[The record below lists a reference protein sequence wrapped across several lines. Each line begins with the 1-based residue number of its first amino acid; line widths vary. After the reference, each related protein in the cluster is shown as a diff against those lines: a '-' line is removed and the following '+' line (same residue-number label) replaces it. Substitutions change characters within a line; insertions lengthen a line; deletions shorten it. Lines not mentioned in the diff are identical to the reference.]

1 MDAIYL
7 FIVVGVLLL
16 GVAITGTL
24 LKDLP
29 ISTSIIYLVVGIG
42 LGSAG
47 LGLLSLD
54 VMKDAKLLEHL
65 TEIAVL
71 VSLFTVGLSLRR
83 SPTDRGWLMPVRLA
97 TITMVLTVGAL
108 TLVGTLLLNL
118 PLGAAILLGAIL
130 APTDPVLASDVQVK
144 AVTDRDRLRYSLSG
158 EAALNDCTAFP
169 FVMLGLGLL
178 ALHPQENAGFAN
190 LWTEGAW
197 SLGAWFGWDVAWA
210 IVAGLL
216 IGGLTGLLVG
226 RVILRLENAQADALG
241 LHAFLVLGLIAL
253 AYGLTELVYG
263 YGFLA
268 VFATG
273 YALRYLELRASDH
286 ATAPPELPSVAL
298 DETEAAILEQ
308 VDSPEAAAHY
318 LAVSLGRFNQQ
329 LEHVLEAAVV
339 VVLGS
344 MITRYL
350 TWDVL
355 WFAPL
360 LFVVLR
366 PAATAISMIGSDSGG
381 VQRALTGWF
390 GIRGIGSIY
399 YLSYA
404 IVHGFEGAVAERIA
418 ELVFSTIM
426 LSIIIHGIS
435 VTPLMNWYERLVER
449 RAGSTETSN
458 TEKVK
463 V

>member
-1 MDAIYL
+1 
-7 FIVVGVLLL
+7 
-16 GVAITGTL
+16 
-24 LKDLP
+24 
-29 ISTSIIYLVVGIG
+29 
-42 LGSAG
+42 
-47 LGLLSLD
+47 
-54 VMKDAKLLEHL
+54 
-65 TEIAVL
+65 
-71 VSLFTVGLSLRR
+71 
-83 SPTDRGWLMPVRLA
+83 
-97 TITMVLTVGAL
+97 
-108 TLVGTLLLNL
+108 
-118 PLGAAILLGAIL
+118 
-130 APTDPVLASDVQVK
+130 
-144 AVTDRDRLRYSLSG
+144 
-158 EAALNDCTAFP
+158 
-169 FVMLGLGLL
+169 
-178 ALHPQENAGFAN
+178 
-190 LWTEGAW
+190 
-197 SLGAWFGWDVAWA
+197 
-210 IVAGLL
+210 
-216 IGGLTGLLVG
+216 LTGLLVG
-226 RVILRLENAQADALG
+226 RLILRLENAQADALG

-268 VFATG
+268 VFAMG
-273 YALRYLELRASDH
+273 YSLRYLELRASDH
-286 ATAPPELPSVAL
+286 ADAPPELPSVAL
-298 DETEAAILEQ
+298 DEQDEAAKLED
-308 VDSPEAAAHY
+308 VDSPEATAHY

-360 LFVVLR
+360 LFVVVR
-366 PAATAISMIGSDSGG
+366 PAATALGMLGSDSGG

-418 ELVFSTIM
+418 ALVFSTIV

-435 VTPLMNWYERLVER
+435 VTPLMSWYERLVER